1 MTDRPRISLLRS
13 SAPPLAACVALLTPC
28 LAAAAPAASG
38 DDLLGQ
44 FETWADN
51 PAVQLGAR
59 VLLAVLLFIG
69 GWIVAKAISY
79 AVYQVFSK
87 TDLDNKAAE
96 KLGVGVLLSEK
107 KDGAQDG
114 SVERFIAQIAYYV
127 VMLLVIVGVLEFA
140 GLSQVAGPLERL
152 VDTVVQALPRI
163 GKAAL
168 ILIAAYFAGTI
179 LRKVASAAL
188 DKLGVDTR
196 FAELAESGERKPAFS
211 ATVGS
216 VIFWLIMLVGIAGAF
231 EALEIGPIATPL
243 HNAID
248 HVVSVLPK
256 VAFAALLV
264 AVGYFGGRIAR
275 TIVRKVLQGL
285 GFDALA
291 EKAQLDR
298 VTGKTSPSDVVATA
312 LMVFIIVQASIAA
325 LNELG
330 LTTLSEPLTDMMGQ
344 FWSLLPKLG
353 VGVVIVVVS
362 VFVGQLLRRVVAGAL
377 RNLGLDRFMESLGF
391 KKLSDREDR
400 LGEYSEALGFAVQVG
415 VILLGVA
422 QALATLQLVTWS
434 LYVNAF
440 LGYIV
445 KNVAVATLVVGV
457 GFAIGNYVRDLIRAR
472 GDDKVGKWM
481 GEFARYA
488 VLVFAFTMAVRQLD
502 VAEDFV
508 LMTFGLLFGALCL
521 GAALAFGL
529 GGREVAG
536 DIVKRRYD
544 EARRQMAKR
553 PAPRPATGP
562 TTAPPRA
569 PTVPTKTTVTPEK
582 KPDGSES

>member
-1 MTDRPRISLLRS
+1 M
-13 SAPPLAACVALLTPC
+13 AACVALLTPWV
-28 LAAAAPAASG
+28 AAAAPSAS
-38 DDLLGQ
+38 DDGMLGQ
-44 FETWADN
+44 FEAWAEN

-96 KLGVGVLLSEK
+96 KLGVGMLLREK
-107 KDGAQDG
+107 KGGGDEG
-114 SVERFIAQIAYYV
+114 SVERFIAQVAYYV
-127 VMLLVIVGVLEFA
+127 VMLLVVVGVLEFA

-152 VDTVVQALPRI
+152 VDTVVQSLPRI

-168 ILIAAYFAGTI
+168 LLVAAYFAGRI
-179 LRKVASAAL
+179 LSKVVSTAL
-188 DKLGVDTR
+188 DKLGVDTK
-196 FAELAESGERKPAFS
+196 FAELAESGEAKPAFS

-216 VIFWLIMLVGIAGAF
+216 VVFWLIMLLGIAGAF
-231 EALEIGPIATPL
+231 EALEIGPVATPL

-248 HVVSVLPK
+248 HVVGVLPK
-256 VAFAALLV
+256 VAFAVLLV

-275 TIVRKVLQGL
+275 TVVRKVLQGL
-285 GFDALA
+285 GFDSLA

-325 LNELG
+325 LNEVG

-344 FWSLLPKLG
+344 FWNLLPKLA
-353 VGVVIVVVS
+353 VGVVIIVVA

-377 RNLGLDRFMESLGF
+377 RNLGLDRFMENLGF
-391 KKLSDREDR
+391 KKLSEREDR

-422 QALATLQLVTWS
+422 QALATLQLATWS
-434 LYVNAF
+434 GYVNSF

-472 GDDKVGKWM
+472 GDDEVGKWM

-553 PAPRPATGP
+553 PAPKPAAKPATGP

-569 PTVPTKTTVTPEK
+569 PTIPTKTTVTPAK
-582 KPDGSES
+582 KPDGNDG